1 MIRDCRREMYNP
13 FIDNPE
19 EIADEVLASNA
30 QHGDHDAL
38 ESLVVRHQPWIYN
51 IARRMLWLPNAAED
65 ATQEVLIKM
74 IQGLPGFR
82 GASRFRTW
90 LYRITV
96 NHMLNVNR
104 ESGRAVEAAARLA
117 HSGSASDAPRDLDPP
132 DPRTVPEPLE
142 ILVEEAKQGCMAA
155 MLLCFDG
162 LQRAVYTLGEIFG
175 VTDSIGAEVLEM
187 TPANFRQILSRT
199 RKDLYSFMHGRC
211 GLANPANPCSCPRKT
226 RDLIERG
233 QVDPSNLQFTA
244 AYRQKVRD
252 VAPDRLRELM
262 DTSDRLSAE
271 LFRAAPFL
279 DVPARLEMVRKAL
292 ASVPLTS
299 PE

>member
-1 MIRDCRREMYNP
+1 MYNP
-13 FIDNPE
+13 FVDNLEGVP
-19 EIADEVLASNA
+19 DEALASQA
-30 QHGDHDAL
+30 QRGDREAL

-51 IARRMLWLPNAAED
+51 IARRMLWLPDIAED
-65 ATQEVLIKM
+65 ATQDVLIKM
-74 IQGLPGFR
+74 IGGLGGFR
-82 GASRFRTW
+82 GESRFRTW
-90 LYRITV
+90 LYRIAV

-104 ESGRAVEAAARLA
+104 ESGGAVEAAARLA
-117 HSGSASDAPRDLDPP
+117 HSGEDPHSALDPP

-142 ILVEEAKQGCMAA
+142 ILVEEAKTGCMAA

-175 VTDSIGAEVLEM
+175 VSDAIGAEVLEM

-211 GLANPANPCSCPRKT
+211 GLANPANACRCPRKT
-226 RDLIERG
+226 RSLIENG
-233 QVDPSNLQFTA
+233 KVDPSNLQFTA

-262 DTSDRLSAE
+262 DASDRLSAE
-271 LFRAAPFL
+271 LFRAAPFQ
-279 DVPARLEMVRKAL
+279 DAKSEMVRKAL
-292 ASVPLTS
+292 ASVRLAS
-299 PE
+299 PQ